1 MSKHIFSKS
10 VVNFQKF
17 LIKFL
22 YFFYFLWEQ
31 SLVKR
36 EDTAKHTLDDEFLL
50 PLIPY
55 IMGCSLSTLNY
66 YLSVQN
72 EMETEGGVTQ
82 II

>member
-1 MSKHIFSKS
+1 M
-10 VVNFQKF
+10 
-17 LIKFL
+17 
-22 YFFYFLWEQ
+22 
-31 SLVKR
+31 KR

-50 PLIPY
+50 TLIPY
-55 IMGCSLSTLNY
+55 IMGCSLSTQNY